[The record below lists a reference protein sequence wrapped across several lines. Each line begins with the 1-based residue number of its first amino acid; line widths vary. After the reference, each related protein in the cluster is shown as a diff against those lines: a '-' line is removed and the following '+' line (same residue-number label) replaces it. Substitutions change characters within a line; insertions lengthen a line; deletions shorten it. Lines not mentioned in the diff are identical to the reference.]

1 MSTIPT
7 KRRKK
12 EDASTIL
19 HRLKENGIEVEKQ
32 LKEFENLSSTNK
44 DEATKFL
51 MVVMKKFDLSKR
63 EMRACF
69 PLTNRKWVQL
79 RYNRNSNVKYN
90 IQKIDSNIAGRLN
103 NFLNNLKPQNEKVC
117 EHHERLYFSRF
128 KTINLLY
135 EAYTTNDMYDK
146 IKKTSFWKYLR
157 ERCPN
162 FYTTCDTCMTK
173 KRGRPRTERG
183 DIKRIRLETLIPKM
197 IAENRDTWYVL
208 IMIKHTVKCHT
219 LSPKISFPIVLIYFA
234 VKFKMKIAQL
244 MKLL

>member
-1 MSTIPT
+1 MSTTPKT
-7 KRRKK
+7 RKKK
-12 EDASTIL
+12 EDATTIL
-19 HRLKENGIEVEKQ
+19 DRLKDNGIEVEQQ

-44 DEATKFL
+44 DAATKFL

-79 RYNRNSNVKYN
+79 RYNRISNVKYN

-117 EHHERLYFSRF
+117 EHHERHYFSRF

-135 EAYTTNDMYDK
+135 EAYTTNDIHDK

-157 ERCPN
+157 ERCPS

-173 KRGRPRTERG
+173 KRGRPRTENG
-183 DIKRIRLETLIPKM
+183 DNKRIRHESVVPKM
-197 IAENRDTWYVL
+197 NADNNDTW
-208 IMIKHTVKCHT
+208 
-219 LSPKISFPIVLIYFA
+219 
-234 VKFKMKIAQL
+234 
-244 MKLL
+244 